1 MECLIDRRIEHRL
14 APDRFFYQVRWRNFT
29 SHHDT
34 WVHERD
40 IDHELIEVW
49 LRKREKEEERQRRK
63 LAEAHPLP
71 ATRPRGGS
79 ACHASD
85 TGEEEGSYAAQ
96 TDADSRLLDARSR
109 SLPSL
114 ITTLGGGASSSTQL
128 SRPGSP
134 GTPLPPYSPCT
145 PMSPGSP
152 SSPSRPGSLKPF
164 LYVRLTTSQCVNTI
178 QLDRHTR
185 TDISTG
191 IARAVVHEPTT
202 IAKYTTTSGSRV
214 SRTPCCPSIHNRQ
227 HKC

>member
-34 WVHERD
+34 WVHERH
-40 IDHELIEVW
+40 IDAELIEVW
-49 LRKREKEEERQRRK
+49 LRKREKAEERQRK
-63 LAEAHPLP
+63 LAEAHALP

-85 TGEEEGSYAAQ
+85 TGEEEGPYAAQ

-109 SLPSL
+109 SLPSV
-114 ITTLGGGASSSTQL
+114 ITTMGGGLGSRQL
-128 SRPGSP
+128 RRPGSP

-145 PMSPGSP
+145 PVSPGSP

-164 LYVRLTTSQCVNTI
+164 LYVHLLVTTSQCVNT
-178 QLDRHTR
+178 
-185 TDISTG
+185 
-191 IARAVVHEPTT
+191 A
-202 IAKYTTTSGSRV
+202 
-214 SRTPCCPSIHNRQ
+214 
-227 HKC
+227 